1 MPVGLR
7 DIDQVFSSLRNIQE
21 TLVMYLQLNSGAM
34 VRKLKSQILSIKLE
48 KSILNLTRIFLVHS
62 ELKQP
67 QALEQMLC
75 KMGYQVIGCAGCH
88 EPFADQ
94 ITESNPDAVLL
105 FLSSPDIHV
114 FKQIKRI
121 NRRRPI
127 PLALFSEDSDSKKIH
142 EAVRLGVASYVVN
155 GFSLERVG
163 PVLEAAIVRFG
174 EFQALQ
180 DELAKTKKSLAER
193 KLLDRAKGLIMQQ
206 RRCSEPEAYR
216 LVQKMA
222 MDRQMQIAEVARQI
236 VQVGD
241 ILAGN

>member
-1 MPVGLR
+1 
-7 DIDQVFSSLRNIQE
+7 
-21 TLVMYLQLNSGAM
+21 MYFQPYSEAT
-34 VRKLKSQILSIKLE
+34 VRTLKSQILSIKLE
-48 KSILNLTRIFLVHS
+48 KTTLNLTRIFLVYS
-62 ELKQP
+62 ESERP

-75 KMGYQVIGCAGCH
+75 KMGYRVIGRAGEH

-94 ITESNPDAVLL
+94 ITDSNPDAVLL

-114 FKQIKRI
+114 FEQIKHI
-121 NRRRPI
+121 NQRRPL
-127 PLALFSEDSDSKKIH
+127 PLALFSEDSDSEKIR

-180 DELAKTKKSLAER
+180 DELAKTKKNLAER
-193 KLLDRAKGLIMQQ
+193 KLIDRAKGLIMQQ

-241 ILAGN
+241 LLAGN